1 MCDKEGLR
9 MFTDSHNHT
18 SEFSGDAHMTAPEL
32 FAAAKSR
39 NLSAVVITEHYEM
52 DYPHKLDTPLLFD
65 VDSYFESFSKW
76 AGMIH
81 DGLHIYSG
89 IELGYQP
96 HLCGFYNNL
105 IARYPFDSVIM
116 SNHLYKGQDPYFFP
130 ECYKSSKSEVFSS
143 YIDELTQMVISSDD
157 FDIVGHFDYIMRYST
172 YNDPTMRYS
181 DASGSFD
188 KFLQA
193 LVYKKKSLEVNTRS
207 INKLLSKN
215 ISNYWP
221 DRDILE
227 RYIALGGE
235 RVTLGSDSHDPSTL
249 GFYFD
254 ETAAYL
260 KSCGFREL
268 TTYVKRKEIRTPIL

>member
-1 MCDKEGLR
+1 

-18 SEFSGDAHMTAPEL
+18 SEFSGDARMTAVEL
-32 FAAAKSR
+32 FTAAKSR

-52 DYPHKLDTPLLFD
+52 DYPHKLDMPLLFD
-65 VDSYFESFSKW
+65 VDAYFESFSKW
-76 AGMIH
+76 ASTIP
-81 DGLHIYSG
+81 DGLRIYSG

-96 HLCGFYNNL
+96 HLCGLYDKL
-105 IARYPFDSVIM
+105 ISSYPFDSVIM

-130 ECYKSSKSEVFSS
+130 ECYKNAKTEVFSG
-143 YIDELTQMVISSDD
+143 YIDELTQMIISCDD

-172 YNDPTMRYS
+172 YEDPTMRYS

-188 KFLQA
+188 KFLQV
-193 LVYKKKSLEVNTRS
+193 LVDKKKSLEINTRS
-207 INKLLSKN
+207 INKLLSKK

-221 DRDILE
+221 DREILE
-227 RYIALGGE
+227 RYISLGGE
-235 RVTLGSDSHDPSTL
+235 RVTLGSDSHDPTTL
-249 GFYFD
+249 GFYFE

-268 TTYVKRKEIRTPIL
+268 TTYVNRKEIRTPIL